1 MIQFDV
7 RIFFIH
13 GLKLNHQLVT
23 YLFGKVGMEGMNE
36 ATLRRSSDLDGG
48 RHGSSKVQSIIK
60 TQILKSLPNAL
71 QTNPFKGTCSAS
83 DWSSQKISN
92 HLESPGFKKTMMEKG
107 LMLLD
112 VPDGPLLLDGDAYLS
127 FLVIRWGVAAA
138 LFVCAAAVY
147 NKDLLSWL
155 FYWLCF

>member
-48 RHGSSKVQSIIK
+48 RHGSSKVQSTIK
-60 TQILKSLPNAL
+60 TQILNLFQMLSKQILSKEHVQLPTDRHRKS
-71 QTNPFKGTCSAS
+71 QTT
-83 DWSSQKISN
+83 WSLRDS
-92 HLESPGFKKTMMEKG
+92 KKQ
-107 LMLLD
+107 
-112 VPDGPLLLDGDAYLS
+112 
-127 FLVIRWGVAAA
+127 
-138 LFVCAAAVY
+138 
-147 NKDLLSWL
+147 
-155 FYWLCF
+155 